1 MPVTPQDRT
10 RASLKAATARTAAR
24 YKAETKV
31 ATLAPERTS
40 HRLLPGGAKA
50 ILAHLGT
57 VDRDRDIIDA
67 GAMRPA
73 RRVILSAWNHS
84 AIHSTAE
91 PVGHASRVW
100 EQGDRIMAEIVF
112 FDTPEGRKACE
123 KVQREAP
130 DFSFGL
136 RRIET
141 RPLTDDE
148 RRRGALRAIRRFE
161 LYEVS
166 PVSKGASVASG
177 TAHACCGSCATG
189 GDKCSTTREE
199 PKDSPDP
206 DFIPEWQ
213 RDLLGKVKGR
223 VKLHRVRDA
232 MEANRG
238 RQLLASIRQSL
249 ERIEQRED
257 LQ

>member
-1 MPVTPQDRT
+1 MPVTPQDRL
-10 RASLKAATARTAAR
+10 RAASKAAAAR
-24 YKAETKV
+24 MNVRHKAETKT
-31 ATLAPERTS
+31 ATLAREPT

-84 AIHSTAE
+84 AIHGE
-91 PVGHASRVW
+91 DPVGFARRVW

-112 FDTPEGRKACE
+112 YDDEAGRKACE
-123 KVQREAP
+123 RVQREAP

-136 RRIET
+136 RKIET

-177 TAHACCGSCATG
+177 TAHSCCGSCATG
-189 GDKCSTTREE
+189 GDKCSTGEAVQ
-199 PKDSPDP
+199 DSGDP
-206 DFIPEWQ
+206 DYIPAWQ
-213 RDLLGKVKGR
+213 RDLLGKVRGR
-223 VKLHRVRDA
+223 VKLHRVREA

-238 RQLLASIRQSL
+238 RQLLSSIRQSL
-249 ERIEQRED
+249 ERIEGD
-257 LQ
+257 L